1 MSLFVLFLYTVVS
14 ILVPLHISKISWN
27 DSLFWFSNSY
37 INWIFLLEEFNHAK
51 TCSKQPFFTN
61 ANVSSSYLLLWEML
75 SVTVGIIFVS
85 NSTMKIPARNTNK
98 SHSNKNFLYF
108 NKCRIWAILPEI
120 TKWYISHS
128 RGRFSTYKKKINT
141 CERYSKIRVPYK
153 FRKIVETS
161 KNSRTVIMKQDKGR
175 GVVLMDTRVYLEKC
189 LDM

>member
-14 ILVPLHISKISWN
+14 ILVPLHINKISRN

-128 RGRFSTYKKKINT
+128 RGRFSTYKKKLTPAKGTPRLEFLINS
-141 CERYSKIRVPYK
+141 EKLLK
-153 FRKIVETS
+153 HQKIVELS
-161 KNSRTVIMKQDKGR
+161 SWSRIR
-175 GVVLMDTRVYLEKC
+175 GEVWY
-189 LDM
+189 

>member
-61 ANVSSSYLLLWEML
+61 ANVSSSYLLQWEMP

-128 RGRFSTYKKKINT
+128 R
-141 CERYSKIRVPYK
+141 
-153 FRKIVETS
+153 KIVETS

-175 GVVLMDTRVYLEKC
+175 GVVLMNTTVYIEKC